1 MTKRY
6 VRFGASPRGT
16 QTLVIGGKINALL
29 SGRVHVACEDIRE
42 HMLPAL
48 RHRVLLNF
56 EGEAD
61 RIDPDVILTEIMNDV
76 PEPTE

>member
-1 MTKRY
+1 
-6 VRFGASPRGT
+6 
-16 QTLVIGGKINALL
+16 LVIGGKINALL